1 LNAGF
6 RNGGWFHGDYEQ
18 VPAMSAL
25 TELAQSLAM
34 TPWALLLILLV
45 ATIDGF
51 FPPIPSESVVIA
63 VAAIV
68 IGLDPWR
75 LAWVWGAGAL
85 GAFFGDNIAYLI
97 GRRFDRLWHSKR
109 VELVR
114 RLDQAQQLLIHR
126 GAEIILPGRYVP
138 GVRVAI
144 NMAAGLSHYP
154 HRRFIGLVVVNA
166 SAWSL
171 MSTLIGSLAGTW
183 FRNHPLVGVGVG
195 IAFGMLLG
203 IILDRIFAARR
214 SVQET
219 RASRSEPTGPDG
231 DRLPDQPASD

>member
-1 LNAGF
+1 
-6 RNGGWFHGDYEQ
+6 
-18 VPAMSAL
+18 MSAL
-25 TELAQSLAM
+25 TDWAQSLAM
-34 TPWALLLILLV
+34 TPWALLLIVAV

-51 FPPIPSESVVIA
+51 FPPIPSESIVIA

-75 LAWVWGAGAL
+75 LVWVWAAGAL

-114 RLDQAQQLLIHR
+114 RLDQAQQLLVHR
-126 GAEIILPGRYVP
+126 GAEIILPGRYIP
-138 GVRVAI
+138 GIRVAI

-171 MSTLIGSLAGTW
+171 MSTLIGSVAGAW
-183 FRNHPLVGVGVG
+183 FRDHPLVGVGVG
-195 IAFGMLLG
+195 IAFGMVLG

-214 SVQET
+214 SVRDA
-219 RASRSEPTGPDG
+219 RARHDESTGPEVG
-231 DRLPDQPASD
+231 QLPDQPSAG